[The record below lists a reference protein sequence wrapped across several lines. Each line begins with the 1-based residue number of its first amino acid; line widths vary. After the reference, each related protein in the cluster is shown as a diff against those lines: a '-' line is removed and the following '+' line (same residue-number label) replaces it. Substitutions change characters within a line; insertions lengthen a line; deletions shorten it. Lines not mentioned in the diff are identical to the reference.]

1 MIFKDKIVLVT
12 GGSQGIGKAVSLM
25 FAAEHSKVVI
35 NYSNGMEDAEKL
47 VSDIKG
53 GGGEAIALKADVSN
67 PTEVKEM
74 FLKIV
79 EKYGKIDI
87 LINNA
92 GLAKKV
98 SFFDITEENLIS
110 EFKLNIFS
118 MVYCAQEAAKLMLK
132 NGGGRIVNISSICG
146 ISGCGSV
153 LPFSMARSGLNSF
166 TKSLSKSLSPTILV
180 NTIAPGFTKTRF
192 WGEMSSKEEA
202 ELLATTLTKKW
213 VSPED
218 IAEACLMVAKNDSMS
233 GQIIAV
239 DGGYL
244 TTI

>member
-1 MIFKDKIVLVT
+1 MILKDKVVLVT

-25 FAAEHSKVVI
+25 FAAEHARVVI
-35 NYSNGMEDAEKL
+35 NYG
-47 VSDIKG
+47 SDIANAERLINEIESD
-53 GGGEAIALKADVSN
+53 GGESMAIKADVSN
-67 PTEVKEM
+67 PADVKEM

-79 EKYGKIDI
+79 EKYGKVDI

-98 SFFDITEENLIS
+98 SFFDITEENLIN

-118 MVYCAQEAAKLMLK
+118 MVYCAQSAAKLMLE
-132 NGGGRIVNISSICG
+132 NEGGRIVNISSICG

-166 TKSLSKSLSPTILV
+166 TKSLSKDLAPTILV

-192 WGEMSSKEEA
+192 WDEMSSKEET
-202 ELLATTLTKKW
+202 ELLKTTLTKKW

-218 IAEACLMVAKNDSMS
+218 VAEACLMVAKNDSMT
-233 GQIIAV
+233 GQTIAV

>member
-1 MIFKDKIVLVT
+1 MIFKDKVVLVT
-12 GGSQGIGKAVSLM
+12 GGSQGIGKAISLM
-25 FAAEHSKVVI
+25 FAAENAKVVI
-35 NYSNGMEDAEKL
+35 NYKVDKDSAEHL
-47 VSDIKG
+47 VKEIESSG
-53 GGGEAIALKADVSN
+53 GKAIAIQSDVSN
-67 PTEVKEM
+67 PNEVKEM

-79 EKYGKIDI
+79 EKYEKVDI

-118 MVYCAQEAAKLMLK
+118 MIYCAQSAAKLMLQ
-132 NGGGRIVNISSICG
+132 NEGGRIVNISSICG
-146 ISGCGSV
+146 VSGCGSV
-153 LPFSMARSGLNSF
+153 LPFSMARSGLNSL
-166 TKSLSKSLSPTILV
+166 TKSLSKSLAPTILV

-192 WGEMSSKEEA
+192 WDEMSSIEET
-202 ELLATTLTKKW
+202 ELLETTLTKKW
-213 VSPED
+213 VSPENV
-218 IAEACLMVAKNDSMS
+218 AEACLMVAKNDSMS
-233 GQIIAV
+233 GQTIAV

>member
-1 MIFKDKIVLVT
+1 MQNKVVVIT
-12 GGSQGIGKAVSLM
+12 GASSGIGKALAEKYVAEGCKLVLAARRIERLQLIEKQ
-25 FAAEHSKVVI
+25 FPAAEILSVKT
-35 NYSNGMEDAEKL
+35 
-47 VSDIKG
+47 
-53 GGGEAIALKADVSN
+53 DVS
-67 PTEVKEM
+67 KESECKN
-74 FLKIV
+74 LIGRTI
-79 EKYGKIDI
+79 EKFGRIDI

-98 SFFDITEENLIS
+98 SFFDITQENLIS

-166 TKSLSKSLSPTILV
+166 TKSLSKTLAPIILV

-192 WGEMSSKEEA
+192 WDDMNTKDET

-218 IAEACLMVAKNDSMS
+218 VAEACLMVAKNDSMS